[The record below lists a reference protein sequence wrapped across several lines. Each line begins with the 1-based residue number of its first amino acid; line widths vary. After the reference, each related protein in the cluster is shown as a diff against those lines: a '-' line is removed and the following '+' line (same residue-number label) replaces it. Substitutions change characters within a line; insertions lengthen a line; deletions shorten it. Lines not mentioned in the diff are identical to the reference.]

1 MKLMAWSDH
10 FVTGISAVDAQ
21 HHALVDMVN
30 TVAPSLSLGDAEG
43 ARLVAPLLDKL
54 VHYADV
60 HFKYEEALMAR
71 TQVLPEY
78 LAQHHRVHEA
88 FVNEV
93 LQMRQQYEQQGNLT
107 GKELLQFLI
116 SWLTFHILSEDKRMA
131 SQVLAIGA
139 GDTPEHAFAALGP
152 VGGAPNAVYNDALV
166 DLFGLLSERNRTL
179 TQTNQQLLVA
189 KGELQTVNRSLESR
203 VQVRTQEL
211 SLANTALLAQQH
223 ALEASLAQLE
233 RTQSQLLQ
241 SEKMAAVGQL
251 AAGVAHEIN
260 NPIGFVSANLGA
272 LTQYSEHLF
281 EVIDLCRKMANHFPP
296 EPRQILENSLQ
307 KIEYEYLHE
316 DLPDLL
322 KESKDGLARVTRIVS
337 DLLDFSTSDEG
348 QRSAADINAM
358 LERALTMVAAALA
371 GKVEVVRELVTPLP
385 PVSCVAT
392 QITQVF
398 GNLLTN
404 AAQAMTVPGRI
415 TLRSGF
421 DVDDVW
427 VEIADTGCGM
437 SEEVQKRIFDPFYTT
452 KPVGRG
458 TGLGLS
464 LAWEIMQRHDGGLQ
478 VKSAPGVGS
487 TFRVILPISKKV
499 DDV

>member
-30 TVAPSLSLGDAEG
+30 TVAPSLSLGDEETM
-43 ARLVAPLLDKL
+43 LVVAPLLDKL

-78 LAQHHRVHEA
+78 LAQHHRTHEA
-88 FVNEV
+88 FVTEV
-93 LQMRQQYEQQGNLT
+93 LQMRQQYEQSGNLT

-152 VGGAPNAVYNDALV
+152 VGGAPNAVYNDALI

-179 TQTNQQLLVA
+179 TQTNQQLLAA
-189 KGELQTVNRSLESR
+189 KAELETVNRSLESR
-203 VQVRTQEL
+203 VQERTQEL
-211 SLANTALLAQQH
+211 SRANTALLTKQQ

-233 RTQSQLLQ
+233 RAQSQLLQ

-260 NPIGFVSANLGA
+260 NPIGFVSSNLGT
-272 LTQYSEHLF
+272 LMLYCEHLL
-281 EVIDLCRKMANHFPP
+281 EVIDMGRQMISYLPP
-296 EPRQILENSLQ
+296 GSRQEMENALQ
-307 KIEYEYLHE
+307 NIEYDYLHE

-322 KESKDGLARVTRIVS
+322 KESKGGLARVKRIVN
-337 DLLDFSTSDEG
+337 DLRDFSHADDG
-348 QRSAADINAM
+348 QKLAVDLNQLLESALN
-358 LERALTMVAAALA
+358 MVANELK
-371 GKVEVVRELVTPLP
+371 GKAQVLRELAPSAPAVC
-385 PVSCVAT
+385 SAS
-392 QITQVF
+392 QINQVLV
-398 GNLLTN
+398 NLLIN
-404 AAQAMTVPGRI
+404 AAQAMVGPGRI
-415 TLRSGF
+415 IVRSG
-421 DVDDVW
+421 VEQEEAW
-427 VEIADTGCGM
+427 VEISDTGCGM
-437 SEEVQKRIFDPFYTT
+437 SEEVKKRIFEPFYTT
-452 KPVGRG
+452 KPVGKG

-464 LAWEIMQRHDGGLQ
+464 LTWEIVQRHNGHIQ
-478 VKSAPGVGS
+478 VTSAPGQGT
-487 TFRVILPISKKV
+487 TFRVGLPLAH
-499 DDV
+499 

>member
-30 TVAPSLSLGDAEG
+30 TVAPSLSLGDEEAG
-43 ARLVAPLLDKL
+43 RLVAPLLDKL

-78 LAQHHRVHEA
+78 LAQHHRTHEA
-88 FVNEV
+88 FVHEV
-93 LQMRQQYEQQGNLT
+93 LQMRQQYEQFGNLS

-131 SQVLAIGA
+131 SQVQAIQA

-152 VGGAPNAVYNDALV
+152 VGGAPNAVYNDALI

-179 TQTNQQLLVA
+179 TQTNQQLLAA
-189 KGELQTVNRSLESR
+189 KAELEMVNRSLESH
-203 VQVRTQEL
+203 VQARTQEL
-211 SLANTALLAQQH
+211 SQANAALLAEQH

-260 NPIGFVSANLGA
+260 NPIGFVSSNIST
-272 LTQYSEHLF
+272 LTQYSEQLL
-281 EVIDLCRKMANHFPP
+281 EVIDLSCQMASYLPH
-296 EPRQILENSLQ
+296 EPRLMLDSLLE
-307 KIEYEYLHE
+307 KVEYDYLRR

-322 KESKDGLARVTRIVS
+322 QESKDGLARVKRIVS
-337 DLLDFSTSDEG
+337 DLRDFSTSDEG
-348 QRSAADINAM
+348 QRVAADLNAV
-358 LERALTMVAAALA
+358 LERALTMVAADLA
-371 GKVEVVRELVTPLP
+371 GKVEVVRELASTLP
-385 PVSCVAT
+385 PVWCVAT
-392 QITQVF
+392 QITQVLV
-398 GNLLTN
+398 NLLTN

-421 DVDDVW
+421 DEDDVW
-427 VEIADTGCGM
+427 VEIVDTGCGM
-437 SEEVQKRIFDPFYTT
+437 SEEVQKHIFDPFYTT
-452 KPVGRG
+452 KPVGQG

-464 LAWEIMQRHDGGLQ
+464 LSWEIMQRHDGGLQ

-487 TFRVILPISKKV
+487 TFRVILPVSKKV